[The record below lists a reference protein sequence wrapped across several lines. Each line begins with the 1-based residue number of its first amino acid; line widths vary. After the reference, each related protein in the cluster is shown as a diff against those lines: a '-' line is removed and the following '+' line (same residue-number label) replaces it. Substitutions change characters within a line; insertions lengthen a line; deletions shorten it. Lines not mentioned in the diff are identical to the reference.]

1 LKSIS
6 KFYFI
11 DSFENFGKKGF
22 HLIYFEME
30 ILDLIRISRVMVMV
44 ATLYV
49 HIKVQNNRFWT
60 LPSGRGWKV

>member
-1 LKSIS
+1 LNSFPKYS
-6 KFYFI
+6 FI
-11 DSFENFGKKGF
+11 HSFENFGKKGF

-30 ILDLIRISRVMVMV
+30 LLDLVRISRVMVAV